1 MENKS
6 SILYHFRNITIRS
19 DDKNLCT
26 EGLYLIIGK
35 ELKLQ
40 TDNQKTEDY
49 LEVLKYL
56 INYCVDTNLVI
67 MDSQNIGYYSWLLQF
82 RLDEYNC
89 YDLYE
94 ANSDGSGFNKG
105 CDTAISVVRQQSKIC
120 WEQNLIPLFPNF
132 NQSVVI
138 SDGVYEGK
146 DIEGIRYDS
155 RQGESGWYLI
165 TDDYND
171 DIKSLKMVH
180 FYHVAFARPD
190 ILQYLAIPFG
200 YRFIMKN
207 GNVEICR
214 DEEE

>member
-26 EGLYLIIGK
+26 EGLYLIIG
-35 ELKLQ
+35 ERIEV
-40 TDNQKTEDY
+40 TDRQSKTEDY

-94 ANSDGSGFNKG
+94 TNSDGSGFN
-105 CDTAISVVRQQSKIC
+105 
-120 WEQNLIPLFPNF
+120 
-132 NQSVVI
+132 
-138 SDGVYEGK
+138 
-146 DIEGIRYDS
+146 
-155 RQGESGWYLI
+155 
-165 TDDYND
+165 
-171 DIKSLKMVH
+171 
-180 FYHVAFARPD
+180 
-190 ILQYLAIPFG
+190 
-200 YRFIMKN
+200 
-207 GNVEICR
+207 
-214 DEEE
+214 